1 MKQFLANLWEIIEV
15 VLVAGVTVFI
25 IRTYVVQPFLVSG
38 QSMEPNFQ
46 GGNYLLIDEV
56 SYRFEKPERGDVIV
70 FRYPGDEKTFY
81 IKRIIGIPEDQII
94 IVNNGQVTVNDKV
107 LNENYLTDEART
119 VGNVNRKLGPNE
131 FFVMGDNREY
141 SFDSRQWGI
150 LPQKNIIGVVRLRL
164 FPLNKIAFYPN

>member
-1 MKQFLANLWEIIEV
+1 MKQFLANLWEIVEV
-15 VLVAGVTVFI
+15 VLIAGITVFV

-56 SYRFEKPERGDVIV
+56 SYRLEDPSRGDVVV

-81 IKRIIGIPEDQII
+81 IKRIIGLPGDE
-94 IVNNGQVTVNDKV
+94 VVVSGGQVMINGKLQDEDYLPNDI
-107 LNENYLTDEART
+107 RT
-119 VGNVNRKLGPNE
+119 VGNVNKKLGPE
-131 FFVMGDNREY
+131 EYFVMGDNRDY
-141 SFDSRQWGI
+141 SFDSRQWGV

-164 FPLNKIAFYPN
+164 FPLNKIQIYAQ

>member
-15 VLVAGVTVFI
+15 VLIAGITVFI

-56 SYRFEKPERGDVIV
+56 SYRLEDPQRGDVIV

-81 IKRIIGIPEDQII
+81 IKRIIGIPGDQVVVSNGRVSI
-94 IVNNGQVTVNDKV
+94 NGQI
-107 LNENYLTDEART
+107 LNETYLDEDIRT
-119 VGNVNRKLGPNE
+119 VGNINRKLGPDE
-131 FFVMGDNREY
+131 YFVMGDNRDY

-150 LPQKNIIGVVRLRL
+150 LSEKNIIGIVRLRL
-164 FPLNKIAFYPN
+164 FPLNKIQIYQ

>member
-1 MKQFLANLWEIIEV
+1 MKQFLANLWEIVEV
-15 VLVAGVTVFI
+15 VLIAGITVFV

-56 SYRFEKPERGDVIV
+56 SYRLEDPSRGDVVV

-81 IKRIIGIPEDQII
+81 IKRIIGLPGDE
-94 IVNNGQVTVNDKV
+94 VVVSGGQVMINGKLQDEDYLPNDI
-107 LNENYLTDEART
+107 RT
-119 VGNVNRKLGPNE
+119 VGNVNKKLGPE
-131 FFVMGDNREY
+131 EYFVMGDNRDY
-141 SFDSRQWGI
+141 SFDSRQWGV

-164 FPLNKIAFYPN
+164 FPLIKIQIYAQ

>member
-15 VLVAGVTVFI
+15 VLVAGIAVFV

-56 SYRFEKPERGDVIV
+56 SYRVEDPQRRDVIV
-70 FRYPGDEKTFY
+70 FRYPGNEKTFY
-81 IKRIIGIPEDQII
+81 IKRIIGIPGDQIV
-94 IVNNGQVTVNDKV
+94 VNSGQVSVNGEII
-107 LNENYLTDEART
+107 NETYLPDDVRT
-119 VGNVNRKLGPNE
+119 VGNINRKLDSGE
-131 FFVMGDNREY
+131 YFVMGDNRDF

-164 FPLNKIAFYPN
+164 FPLNKIAIYPN

>member
-15 VLVAGVTVFI
+15 VLVAGIAVFV

-56 SYRFEKPERGDVIV
+56 SYRIEDPQHGDVIV
-70 FRYPGDEKTFY
+70 FRYPGNKKTFY
-81 IKRIIGIPEDQII
+81 IKRIIGVPGDQIV
-94 IVNNGQVTVNDKV
+94 VNSGQVSVNGKV
-107 LNENYLTDEART
+107 LDETYIPDDVRT
-119 VGNVNRKLGPNE
+119 VGNINRKLDSGE
-131 FFVMGDNREY
+131 YFVMGDNRDF

-164 FPLNKIAFYPN
+164 FPLNKVAIYPN